1 MANFI
6 LFLSS
11 LTIIGIPLIGFNK
24 FDKIVSIIILNG
36 VLSSVLNHGFTNK
49 FLQIYDRLSMT
60 LSAIYCAFEEKS
72 MTHLSIISIVLF
84 LLAKKSGNVWF
95 HVLSHIVGSY
105 YLMHLL

>member
-11 LTIIGIPLIGFNK
+11 LTIIGIPLIGFNN
-24 FDKIVSIIILNG
+24 FDTIVSFVIFNG
-36 VLSSVLNHGFTNK
+36 VLSSVLNHGFTSK

-72 MTHLSIISIVLF
+72 MTHVSLVSIVLF
-84 LLAKKSGNVWF
+84 LLAKKVEMFGF
-95 HVLSHIVGSY
+95 
-105 YLMHLL
+105 M